1 MLRYVANA
9 TYMQLSYDDFSQ
21 SLYTLTC
28 DATYVA
34 LATALSR
41 SLLHRPGMHLR
52 QTSLL
57 LPRRSENAPCDLI
70 FRQQIVLSFIVPKSR
85 GVQKH
90 RKAKVCIALEPH
102 QHAVEANRFRSC
114 QTCPTRRWK
123 SWRSWCPRRQ
133 RCQRCHTPHRCFPVC
148 VVAV

>member
-52 QTSLL
+52 RTSLYSSRGGVKTHL
-57 LPRRSENAPCDLI
+57 DL
-70 FRQQIVLSFIVPKSR
+70 FRQQI
-85 GVQKH
+85 
-90 RKAKVCIALEPH
+90 
-102 QHAVEANRFRSC
+102 NRPILY
-114 QTCPTRRWK
+114 CPE
-123 SWRSWCPRRQ
+123 
-133 RCQRCHTPHRCFPVC
+133 V
-148 VVAV
+148 